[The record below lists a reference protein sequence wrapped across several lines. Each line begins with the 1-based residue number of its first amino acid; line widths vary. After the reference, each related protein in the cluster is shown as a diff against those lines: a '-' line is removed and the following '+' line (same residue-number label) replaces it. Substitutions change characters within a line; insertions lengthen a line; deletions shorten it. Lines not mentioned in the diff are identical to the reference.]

1 MCDLTWLALIKETTA
16 KQQAVQHCGKQR
28 FCKPLTHTFLFF
40 FFFLHMMVCLARIS
54 FHVCQQQGCCRM
66 SRMASLFPK
75 NSLCH
80 TWKMECS
87 FCLLCHDGGP
97 CGRSSMNQSYKSSAK
112 PFPCHNI
119 TTVDPTPRLSSARTP
134 SEVPQV
140 AHNHTQCLHWIEDH
154 HCGSAA
160 AYTGGRPMT

>member
-1 MCDLTWLALIKETTA
+1 MCDLTWLALTKETTA
-16 KQQAVQHCGKQR
+16 KQQATSSQTVQHCGRQR

-40 FFFLHMMVCLARIS
+40 LFLHMMVCLARIS

-87 FCLLCHDGGP
+87 FCLLCHDGGS
-97 CGRSSMNQSYKSSAK
+97 CGRSSMNQPYKSSVKIFLMSQRDNGRSHSK
-112 PFPCHNI
+112 PFLR
-119 TTVDPTPRLSSARTP
+119 TYFQRSSTSCP
-134 SEVPQV
+134 
-140 AHNHTQCLHWIEDH
+140 
-154 HCGSAA
+154 
-160 AYTGGRPMT
+160 